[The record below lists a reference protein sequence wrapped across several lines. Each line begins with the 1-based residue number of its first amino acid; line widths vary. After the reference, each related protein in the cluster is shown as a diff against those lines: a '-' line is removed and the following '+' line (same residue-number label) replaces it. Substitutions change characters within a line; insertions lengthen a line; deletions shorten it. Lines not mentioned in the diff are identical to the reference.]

1 MKKNFISIAF
11 LTTIFLVLGVIG
23 ITQALITLKVIN
35 FEKSDNWKIV
45 EKSNDPIYDKIMSLE
60 AGMENRVNN
69 YFPLYNNINDLF
81 YTSIMNIDSLY
92 LNDIY
97 LKDNRDNERIFYNK
111 ENKFYFITSK
121 ISKEEIEKRTLEYAD
136 FYNNIYGKYKD
147 INMGIYIP
155 LRYEFIDINKDI
167 PTLFKKYLNPNI
179 KLDMLSTNS
188 TNEYLKYF
196 YKTDHHFNSYGAHIA
211 YLSILNMFNKENKLD
226 INHKTLLTNYRGSA
240 AKSLL
245 VDDITDNFSV
255 MDIPNDLDTNITNEN
270 FKTQKIKQTKNKF
283 YDYYIGYFNG
293 QYDEVIYT
301 NNDIDTNDNLL
312 IIGDSFAWQIDYLLA
327 KNFKNTYV
335 VNIRFGKW
343 LNNKVNIEEYI
354 KEKNVKYVLFLYES
368 KTSIYDGD
376 NFNLKER
383 VI

>member
-1 MKKNFISIAF
+1 MKKNFISIIF
-11 LTTIFLVLGVIG
+11 LTTIFLVLIIIG
-23 ITQALITLKVIN
+23 IKQALITLRIIN
-35 FEKSDNWKIV
+35 FEPSDNWKIV
-45 EKSNDPIYDKIMSLE
+45 EKSKDPIYDKVMSLE
-60 AGMENRVNN
+60 AAIENRVTN
-69 YFPLYNNINDLF
+69 YFPLYNKINDF
-81 YTSIMNIDSLY
+81 YYNSIMNIDSIY

-97 LKDNRDNERIFYNK
+97 LKDNRDNERLFYNK
-111 ENKFYFITSK
+111 DNKFYFVTSK
-121 ISKEEIEKRTLEYAD
+121 INKEEIEKRTLEYTD
-136 FYNNIYGKYKD
+136 FYNNLYGKYKD
-147 INMGIYIP
+147 IS
-155 LRYEFIDINKDI
+155 
-167 PTLFKKYLNPNI
+167 TLFKKHLNPNI
-179 KLDMLSTNS
+179 KLDMLSTNN
-188 TNEYLKYF
+188 TEEYLKYF
-196 YKTDHHFNSYGAHIA
+196 YKTDHHFNSYGANIA

-255 MDIPNDLDTNITNEN
+255 MDIPNDLDTNMTNKN
-270 FKTQKIKQTKNKF
+270 FKSLKIKETNNKF

-301 NNDIDTNDNLL
+301 NNDIDTDDNLL
-312 IIGDSFAWQIDYLLA
+312 IIGDSFVWQIDYLLA

-335 VNIRFGKW
+335 VNFRFGKW
-343 LNNKVNIEEYI
+343 INNKINIEEYI

-368 KTSIYDGD
+368 KTAIYDGD